1 MNLVLIGPYPVD
13 PARVER
19 GVEAVTVNL
28 VEGLKLVD
36 GLNIEIISFRGGEK
50 QDQTATINGIR
61 VHFLRPTKRLGTITF
76 GALDKYRTR
85 CKIEELEVDIIHNQY
100 HFAYPY
106 LFSKPPAPIITNV
119 HGITFKEAPF
129 ENERFDRLRAIPRIY
144 LEKTVLHRAANII
157 CVSEYVR
164 ETIAPL
170 TRAKLY
176 VVENPVSRRYFEAG
190 NREIPNRVLFV
201 GTIIKRKNVLDL
213 LKAINLLRRD
223 IEVSLHIVGVAEE
236 LYYYD
241 ILREYVRENSLEK
254 HVNFC
259 GPLSEEE
266 LLKEYEECC
275 IVVLPSFEESAGM
288 VLQQAMA
295 AGKPVIATR
304 IGGIPCIVMDKVT
317 GWLTELG
324 NVRELADKIGA
335 LLENKG
341 LRKSMGEA
349 GKKEALR
356 RFRPEVIASATHDVY
371 RMVLGSRW

>member
-36 GLNIEIISFRGGEK
+36 GLNIEIISFRGGK
-50 QDQTATINGIR
+50 RQDFSTKINGIT
-61 VHFLRPTKRLGTITF
+61 VHFLRPVRRLGVITF
-76 GALDKYRTR
+76 GAVARYRTR
-85 CKIEELEVDIIHNQY
+85 RKIEELEADIIHNQY

-106 LFSKPPAPIITNV
+106 LFSKPPVPILTNV

-129 ENERFDRLRAIPRIY
+129 ENERFDQMRAIPRIC
-144 LEKTVLHRAANII
+144 LEKTVLRKAENII

-164 ETIAPL
+164 ETIAPF

-176 VVENPVSRRYFEAG
+176 VVENPVSRQYFEAES
-190 NREIPNRVLFV
+190 NEVPNRILFA
-201 GTIIKRKNVLDL
+201 GTIIRRKNVLDL
-213 LKAINLLRRD
+213 LKAINVLSRD
-223 IEVSLHIVGVAEE
+223 IEVSLHIVGLAEE
-236 LYYYD
+236 RYYYE
-241 ILREYVRENSLEK
+241 ILRKYVRENRLENHVTFRGSL
-254 HVNFC
+254 
-259 GPLSEEE
+259 SDEE
-266 LLKEYEECC
+266 LLREYEECC
-275 IVVLPSFEESAGM
+275 MVVLPSFEESAGM

-295 AGKPVIATR
+295 AGKPVIATC

-324 NVRELADKIGA
+324 NVQELANKIRA

-349 GKKEALR
+349 GKTEALR
-356 RFRPEVIASATHDVY
+356 RFRPEVIARATYDVY
-371 RMVLGSRW
+371 RIVLGSR